1 MTSIMK
7 KIFLALS
14 LVTISILT
22 LSNTQKQQVI
32 NEHNSIPKD
41 TITLVHIGYK
51 TLWSSTLDYPLLVQW
66 WDTKERIVCSQIPR
80 KDDFG
85 PDPLLPKETD
95 IQKEYEIANKQQRE
109 KGLKVFDRGHMSP
122 AADNQCSITINGK
135 LVDAHKLQ
143 KECFYFT
150 NMAPQYH
157 SLNAGDWKKLEE
169 RTRELT
175 SLHDSIYVW
184 CGSVGTQMILEGL
197 HIPTK
202 CWKVIYIKKT
212 KVYECYI
219 FNNTPDKPV
228 GLEKWKVKKEDV
240 EKLTSF
246 KFNL

>member
-1 MTSIMK
+1 MK
-7 KIFLALS
+7 KLTIIFL
-14 LVTISILT
+14 LVLASILT
-22 LSNTQKQQVI
+22 LSSTPDSKVGQYS
-32 NEHNSIPKD
+32 NSIPKD

-51 TLWSSTLDYPLLVQW
+51 TLWSSTLDYPLMVEW
-66 WDTKERIVCSQIPR
+66 WDTKERVVCKQIPR
-80 KDDFG
+80 KYNFG

-95 IQKEYEIANKQQRE
+95 IQKEYEVANKSQRE

-122 AADNQCSITINGK
+122 AADNQCPLVINGK
-135 LVDAHKLQ
+135 QISAEILQ

-175 SLHDSIYVW
+175 AIHDSIYVW
-184 CGSVGTQMILEGL
+184 CGSVGTQTVIADL
-197 HIPTK
+197 HIPVK
-202 CWKVIYIKKT
+202 CWKIIYIKKL

-228 GLEKWKVKKEDV
+228 GLDKWKVNKQDV
-240 EKLTSF
+240 EKLTGF